1 MKFTYPEFLWALFF
15 LLIPVIIHLFN
26 FRRYKVLYFSSLRF
40 IKRVEQETRST
51 QRLKHLLV
59 LLSRLLALAFLIIAF
74 AQPYKPV
81 ENKNSQGGKPVM
93 AVYIDNSFSMTAKGT
108 EGELLSEARE
118 TARKLIDKASLNTL
132 FLLHTNLMNG
142 LEQRLISKV
151 EALER
156 LDKIQP
162 TPLTR
167 KIGDVITWQRAFI
180 KSESET
186 RRKIGSIQHV
196 LLSDFQKKDLSNA
209 SISKDDVG
217 YYYPILFQPQSN
229 QNISIDSVW
238 FSSPVRKIGDNN
250 ELNIRIRNFGNE
262 SVTNAEMH
270 VEIGKIK
277 RDVFIDVDANSSKET
292 VVNYTEASSGMK
304 KGKITLN
311 DKQLFWDDDFYFS
324 YQVDDHTSI
333 LVINGDKAE
342 APVSKVYALER
353 YYIQK
358 SIRESEFSAD
368 LLRNTD
374 LVVLNGI
381 DELSTGM
388 TDELLEFSNSGGT
401 LAIFPGA
408 HSVLSSYSDLLSAL
422 NLPALTDVTTSGT
435 GIRTINYDDPF
446 FDGMFEKKNDDLR
459 LPTLKKAFRTAGTQS
474 SDYLPLITAD
484 NGSPLMLRSGGIL
497 NTFLFCSSLESD
509 FGSFT
514 NNTLFPSILL
524 RIAEMSQR
532 KAPIALTIGKEA
544 NYPLY
549 HKADSESPV
558 HIRSE
563 KIDFIPQIQ
572 SKGALTFIS
581 FNGQEALEMLSAGN
595 YDIVDDKPEAPL
607 SLNYDRSE
615 SSTECFSKTELTD
628 LLESSGIAHISAYQ
642 VNEGQ
647 SVTQIDIEKPF
658 EYWKWF
664 IALSLLFLFAELALL
679 KFWK

>member
-15 LLIPVIIHLFN
+15 LIIPVIIHLFN
-26 FRRYKVLYFSSLRF
+26 FRRYKVLYFSSLQF

-81 ENKNSQGGKPVM
+81 ENKNSQGGKPVT
-93 AVYIDNSFSMTAKGT
+93 AIYIDNSFSMTAKGT

-118 TARKLIDKASLNTL
+118 TARKLIDKATLNTL

-156 LDKIQP
+156 LDKIQ
-162 TPLTR
+162 TVPLTR
-167 KIGDVITWQRAFI
+167 NMSDVVTWQRRFI

-186 RRKIGSIQHV
+186 RRKIGIVQHV
-196 LLSDFQKKDLSNA
+196 LLSDFQKKDLENLA
-209 SISKDDVG
+209 LTKDDVG

-238 FSSPVRKIGDNN
+238 FSSPIRKIGENN
-250 ELNIRIRNFGNE
+250 ELNIRIRNYGNE
-262 SVTNAEMH
+262 AITNVEMH
-270 VEIGKIK
+270 LEIGKIK
-277 RDVFIDVDANSSKET
+277 RDVFVDIDANSSKET
-292 VVNYTEASSGMK
+292 MVNFTEASSGMK

-333 LVINGDKAE
+333 LVINGENSE
-342 APVSKVYALER
+342 APVSRVYALEQ
-353 YYIQK
+353 YYLQKVIQ
-358 SIRESEFSAD
+358 ESEFSGD
-368 LLRNTD
+368 LLRNKD
-374 LVVLNGI
+374 LVILNGI
-381 DELSTGM
+381 NELSSGLTE
-388 TDELLEFSNSGGT
+388 ELEEFSKSGGT
-401 LAIFPGA
+401 LAIFPG
-408 HSVLSSYSDLLSAL
+408 SQSILTTYSGLLSSLDLPVLS
-422 NLPALTDVTTSGT
+422 DVTSSGT
-435 GIRTINYDDPF
+435 GIRTLNYDDPF
-446 FDGMFEKKNDDLR
+446 FDGMFEKKNDEIR
-459 LPTLKKAFRTAGTQS
+459 MPSLKKAFRTSGTQS
-474 SDYLPLITAD
+474 RDFLPLITAD
-484 NGSPLMLRSGGIL
+484 NGSPLFLRSGGMI
-497 NTFLFCSSLESD
+497 NAFLFCSSLESD
-509 FGSFT
+509 FGNFT
-514 NNTLFPSILL
+514 NNALFPSILL

-532 KAPIALTIGKEA
+532 KAPIALTIGKQA
-544 NYPLY
+544 YYPL
-549 HKADSESPV
+549 HHRAEGESPV

-563 KIDFIPQIQ
+563 KTDFIPQIE
-572 SKGALTFIS
+572 SKGALTYIS
-581 FNGQEALEMLSAGN
+581 LNGQEALEMLLAGN
-595 YDIVDDKPEAPL
+595 YDIVDDKPVAPL

-615 SSTECFSKTELTD
+615 STTDCFSKAELTD
-628 LLESSGIAHISAYQ
+628 LLESKGLAHVSAHQ
-642 VNEGQ
+642 INEGQ

-664 IALSLLFLFAELALL
+664 IALSLLFLLAELILL